1 MGSLDS
7 ARRQGCAIE
16 SRGSSA
22 RKRFMRSLVLH
33 VGLVLGCAVA
43 GCDRA
48 DAVRHY
54 RVPKVSELESSQT
67 ESPPASA
74 RPADARQPAASP
86 DQAHQALAQPADQR
100 MLAAV
105 ILHGDQAWFFKAVGL
120 TAQLDSQAD
129 AFRALIKSV
138 RFVND
143 KPQWSLPQD
152 WRQRGESGMRF
163 ATLEFGPADETVEL
177 TVIPLPIP
185 AGDRDAYVLSNVNRW
200 RQQLALGP
208 LSAAELSQQ
217 AEQSEVDG
225 AKTILVDL
233 RGK

>member
-1 MGSLDS
+1 
-7 ARRQGCAIE
+7 
-16 SRGSSA
+16 
-22 RKRFMRSLVLH
+22 
-33 VGLVLGCAVA
+33 
-43 GCDRA
+43 
-48 DAVRHY
+48 
-54 RVPKVSELESSQT
+54 
-67 ESPPASA
+67 
-74 RPADARQPAASP
+74 
-86 DQAHQALAQPADQR
+86 